1 MKCTFFGILKKF
13 GFENEYRLQLVW
25 HKILKDFILKL
36 ESALKKCQ
44 LNYEMEKRCQK
55 NQV

>member
-1 MKCTFFGILKKF
+1 MKCTFLGILKKF